1 MTLSNIKEAEKKDAE
16 YYRKK
21 IGIKKKNPEEL
32 LKLFDEINKN
42 LEEMAKSS
50 GMSVDELIEVLDPSN
65 PFPLK

>member
-1 MTLSNIKEAEKKDAE
+1 MTLSNIKKTKKDAE

-21 IGIKKKNPEEL
+21 IGVKKKNPEEL
-32 LKLFDEINKN
+32 RKLFDEINKN

-65 PFPLK
+65 PFPFK

>member
-1 MTLSNIKEAEKKDAE
+1 MTLSNIQETKKNAE

-21 IGIKKKNPEEL
+21 IELKQKNPEEL
-32 LKLFDEINKN
+32 RKLFDELNKN

-65 PFPLK
+65 PFPF

>member
-1 MTLSNIKEAEKKDAE
+1 MTLSDIKETKKDAE

-21 IGIKKKNPEEL
+21 IGVKKKNPEEL
-32 LKLFDEINKN
+32 RKLFDEINKN

-65 PFPLK
+65 PFPF